1 MQQGDL
7 MNTIRWFCVLCLLLA
22 LLLSLNLIFKNSNLN
37 HYKINIKKFNI
48 QIFLQSLY
56 KNCKFLF
63 NKIERNPYAGG
74 RIRY

>member
-56 KNCKFLF
+56 KNRKFLF
-63 NKIERNPYAGG
+63 NKIERKRYAGG
-74 RIRY
+74 RICY